1 MKRIREYLAGK
12 TPKQRVLI
20 FIGAALLIVFIF
32 FVIKGNLFDKHVSNN
47 PPQSVSQSENSSS
60 EGTNSEQSE
69 TAEGVKFHI
78 NWIDI
83 SVLAALAAA
92 YGIHKYRKPNEKRGY
107 DYGNHNNSAENPSV
121 EKENFRKKC
130 ADQQAD
136 E

>member
-47 PPQSVSQSENSSS
+47 PPQSVSQSEGSIS
-60 EGTNSEQSE
+60 EDTNSEQNE
-69 TAEGVKFHI
+69 TAEEVKFHI

-83 SVLAALAAA
+83 GVLVVLFTA
-92 YGIHKYRKPNEKRGY
+92 YGIHKYRKAKREKRL
-107 DYGNHNNSAENPSV
+107 
-121 EKENFRKKC
+121 
-130 ADQQAD
+130 
-136 E
+136 

>member
-32 FVIKGNLFDKHVSNN
+32 FVIKGNLFDKRVSNN
-47 PPQSVSQSENSSS
+47 PPQSVSQSEDSSS
-60 EGTNSEQSE
+60 EETNSEQGE
-69 TAEGVKFHI
+69 TDEGVKFHI

-92 YGIHKYRKPNEKRGY
+92 YGIHKYRKAKREKRL
-107 DYGNHNNSAENPSV
+107 
-121 EKENFRKKC
+121 
-130 ADQQAD
+130 
-136 E
+136 